1 MEDTIAAISTPM
13 GTGGIAVIR
22 ISGDDAVKIADKVFF
37 GSKKLSDVPTH
48 TVHYG
53 FIKDKNGNK
62 IDEVLTSVMLAPKT
76 FTREDTVEIS
86 VHGGITVSRE
96 ALSAIVSAGARPAE
110 PGEFTKRA
118 FLNGR
123 IDLSQAEAVIDI
135 INAKTAL
142 AKDNALSQLEGSL
155 SAEIKAMRYELVHLA
170 SQMQVI
176 IDYPDED
183 LEDVSREDIENVCRG
198 CISKAQ
204 SLLKTADGGK
214 ILRDGIRTAIAGKPN
229 VGKSSLLNALSRSDR
244 AIVTDIAGTTRDVIE
259 EFVNLDGVPL
269 LLADTAGIHD
279 TEDVVE
285 KIGVEKSRNAIEEAE
300 LVIAVLDGS
309 AEIDG
314 EDMKILEE
322 TNGKR
327 RIVLINKSDISDA
340 DTERICGMANGSPV
354 ISVSA
359 KTSDGIDK
367 LSECIKSMYSIGS
380 LSSSNGAVIT
390 NIRHKKA
397 LEDAA
402 DALKR
407 AVLALSGGMPTDI
420 ASIDINAAIDSLGE
434 ITGETVSESIVND
447 IFHSFCVGK

>member
-1 MEDTIAAISTPM
+1 
-13 GTGGIAVIR
+13 
-22 ISGDDAVKIADKVFF
+22 
-37 GSKKLSDVPTH
+37 
-48 TVHYG
+48 
-53 FIKDKNGNK
+53 
-62 IDEVLTSVMLAPKT
+62 
-76 FTREDTVEIS
+76 
-86 VHGGITVSRE
+86 
-96 ALSAIVSAGARPAE
+96 
-110 PGEFTKRA
+110 
-118 FLNGR
+118 
-123 IDLSQAEAVIDI
+123 
-135 INAKTAL
+135 
-142 AKDNALSQLEGSL
+142 
-155 SAEIKAMRYELVHLA
+155 
-170 SQMQVI
+170 MQVI
-176 IDYPDED
+176 IDYPAED

-380 LSSSNGAVIT
+380 LSSSGGAVIT